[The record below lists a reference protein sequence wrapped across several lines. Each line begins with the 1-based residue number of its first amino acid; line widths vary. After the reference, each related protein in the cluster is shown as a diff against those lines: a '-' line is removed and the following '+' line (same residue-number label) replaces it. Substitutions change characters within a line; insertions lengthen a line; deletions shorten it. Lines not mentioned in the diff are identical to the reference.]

1 MYEKY
6 SSERGQ
12 YVPMKVASAL
22 SSSPNVKSLMVL
34 NIVIG
39 AVLVNGSYA
48 YAQTELEPQEESSV
62 TTTLPVLMVEGEQ
75 DAEST
80 YQGSA
85 DQILE
90 SNNAGF
96 LGNKD
101 ALETPFSAISYTDKF
116 VDDQQATDI
125 VGVISAT
132 DASVYSNEVVG
143 ENLESYSI
151 RGFSTNSNDVTLN
164 GLSGMAPYYRSAPE
178 MFDRVEVLKGPS
190 ALLNGMSPNGSVGG
204 SVNLQTKRAGEEP
217 LTRLTTKYRS
227 DSQVGGHLD
236 VGRRFGENNEW
247 GMRFNGA
254 YSNGDTSIDS
264 QEKESNLGSLGIDWR
279 GERLRLSADIYRTKE
294 EVDGPTRG
302 ITVASA
308 VDIPHA
314 PDADNPLSPSWAFY
328 HSQTQGIITR
338 GEYDVNDQLS
348 IYAAAGQNEMDY
360 EGLSASKAEI
370 FNSAGDYNTT
380 LGYVDDDNKRVSLEA
395 GLRYHFHIGGISH
408 QLVTNTTHYKETYN
422 LNAVRFSDQFTTNI
436 YAPDWSNKPNLDLN
450 APLLLTTET
459 TLTSVGLADTLSFDQ
474 DRYQLTVGARHQ
486 MVKTEQT
493 GGMLS
498 TDSIYDESAVTPSVA
513 FVTRLSDQTSVYAN
527 YMEGLSAGGTAPAL
541 SDNAGEIFAPYK
553 TKQKEI
559 GLKFDQGNFTH
570 NLAIYEIERPSSY
583 TDSETNVYGY
593 YGEQRNRGIEWGFYG
608 TPFDHL
614 RLMGGIT
621 YLDAKITSANDVSQI
636 GNQASGIPEWQA
648 KLGAEWDT
656 PFMEELTLT
665 ANATSA
671 SKSYLDDDND
681 QSISGR
687 TIFGV
692 GARYS
697 MKIDRMPLTVRAS
710 IDNLMDKSYW
720 SMAHYNDLAVGEGRT
735 FKLSASVDF

>member
-6 SSERGQ
+6 STERGQ
-12 YVPMKVASAL
+12 HAPMRVASAL
-22 SSSPNVKSLMVL
+22 SSSPNVKSLMML

-39 AVLVNGSYA
+39 AVLVNSSYV
-48 YAQTELEPQEESSV
+48 YAQTEVEQQEESSV

-90 SNNAGF
+90 SNHAGF

-116 VDDQQATDI
+116 VDDLQATDI

-132 DASVYSNEVVG
+132 DASVYSSEVVG

-178 MFDRVEVLKGPS
+178 MFERVEVLKGPS

-264 QEKESNLGSLGIDWR
+264 QEKESNVGSLGIDWR

-308 VDIPHA
+308 VDIPRA

-328 HSQTQGIITR
+328 ESQTQGVITR

-380 LGYVDDDNKRVSLEA
+380 LGYVDDDNKRMSLEA
-395 GLRYHFHIGGISH
+395 GLRYSFHTGGISH
-408 QLVTNTTHYKETYN
+408 QLVTNATHYKETYN

-459 TLTSVGLADTLSFDQ
+459 TLTSVGLADTLSFNQ

-498 TDSIYDESAVTPSVA
+498 TGSIYDESAVTPSVA
-513 FVTRLSDQTSVYAN
+513 FVTRLNDQTSVYAN

-559 GLKFDQGNFTH
+559 GLKFDHGSFTH

-621 YLDAKITSANDVSQI
+621 YLDAKITSANDVTQI

-656 PFMEELTLT
+656 PFMDKLTLT

-671 SKSYLDDDND
+671 SKSYLDNDND

-687 TIFGV
+687 TIYGI

-697 MKIDRMPLTVRAS
+697 TKIDQMPLTVRAN